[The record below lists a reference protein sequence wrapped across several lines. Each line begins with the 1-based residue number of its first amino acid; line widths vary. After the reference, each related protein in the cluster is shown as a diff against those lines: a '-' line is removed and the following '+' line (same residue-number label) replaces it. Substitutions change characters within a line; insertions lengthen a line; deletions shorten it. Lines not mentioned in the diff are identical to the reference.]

1 MGIVFDAPLFDDDL
15 GFAQGVEKL
24 AIQAFVAE
32 LTVETFA
39 IAILPRAARFDVERR
54 SAYCFEPGAQ
64 FPSNKFWGRYP
75 NADVL

>member
-32 LTVETFA
+32 LTVE
-39 IAILPRAARFDVERR
+39 L
-54 SAYCFEPGAQ
+54 SQ
-64 FPSNKFWGRYP
+64 
-75 NADVL
+75 